1 MARKLD
7 LDKINKEREQL
18 EYARGQYYI
27 LDKQA
32 EYKRTRP
39 LDYLLDKMVHPDQD
53 RYLPHD

>member
-18 EYARGQYYI
+18 DFVRGQYYI

-32 EYKRTRP
+32 EYKRTHP

-53 RYLPHD
+53 IYLPHD